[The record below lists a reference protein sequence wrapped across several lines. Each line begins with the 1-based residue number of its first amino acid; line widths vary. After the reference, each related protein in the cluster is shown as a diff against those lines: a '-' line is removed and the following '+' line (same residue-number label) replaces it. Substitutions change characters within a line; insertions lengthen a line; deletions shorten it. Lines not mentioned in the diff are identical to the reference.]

1 MPSAQVTYF
10 SNKHTETTL
19 FFSLTQPGPGTR
31 ITGQHIS
38 NQDANNYKPQKGRLL
53 MEINLKLVAS
63 WMGGIFL
70 LGGLPSVLA

>member
-10 SNKHTETTL
+10 SSKHTETT
-19 FFSLTQPGPGTR
+19 FFFPLTQPGPGSR
-31 ITGQHIS
+31 ITGQLIS
-38 NQDANNYKPQKGRLL
+38 NRDANSYKLQKGRLL